1 MLEDLIAKQAIKELV
16 LKYCRAIDRKD
27 YVSLATLYHDE
38 ATDDHGGMFNGT
50 AKEFL
55 AWLPNMLETMKVT
68 SHMVTNH
75 LITVDGD
82 YAEGEVCTIAYHLT
96 HDDQEIIIGGRYL
109 DKYFCTYGLWQFTHR
124 QIVLDWNQIQP
135 SRCDFT
141 SPVVAGTPVGDRLE
155 KDPATGFFRILQTRV

>member
-82 YAEGEVCTIAYHLT
+82 
-96 HDDQEIIIGGRYL
+96 
-109 DKYFCTYGLWQFTHR
+109 
-124 QIVLDWNQIQP
+124 
-135 SRCDFT
+135 
-141 SPVVAGTPVGDRLE
+141 
-155 KDPATGFFRILQTRV
+155 